1 MARIL
6 VDSDVLADHLRGDR
20 RFVAGRD
27 EVHVSTVSRAELLAG
42 RATDEGRVRLLLA
55 AMAEIPVGTAIAE
68 RAGRIRRAAS
78 TRLSDAL
85 IAATAI
91 EHGLTL
97 VTRNARAF
105 ESVRGL
111 RLRSSS

>member
-6 VDSDVLADHLRGDR
+6 IDSDVLADHLRGAR
-20 RFVAGRD
+20 RIVAGRD
-27 EVHVSTVSRAELLAG
+27 EVHVSTVSRAELLTAG
-42 RATDEGRVRLLLA
+42 STDEGRVRLLLA
-55 AMAEIPVGTAIAE
+55 AMTEIPVETKIAE
-68 RAGRIRRAAS
+68 RSARLRRAS
-78 TRLSDAL
+78 SVRLADAL

-97 VTRNARAF
+97 VTRNVPAF

-111 RLRSSS
+111 RVRIPN